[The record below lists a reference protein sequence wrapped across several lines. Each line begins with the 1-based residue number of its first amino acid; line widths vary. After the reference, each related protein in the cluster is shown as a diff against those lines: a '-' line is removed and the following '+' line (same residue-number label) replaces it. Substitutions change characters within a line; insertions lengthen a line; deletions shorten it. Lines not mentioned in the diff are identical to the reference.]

1 MLRETRREG
10 MHSEIVSVKSR
21 RQRRWGSRGGMS
33 EQCQGPDRKGATVCR
48 ILGLVPGHLSLV
60 ALSSRYAE
68 RKKVVVGSLLIV
80 EWKMEVSGIDCFSQI
95 VVNIAD

>member
-21 RQRRWGSRGGMS
+21 RQRRWGSRGG
-33 EQCQGPDRKGATVCR
+33 PDRKGATVCR

-60 ALSSRYAE
+60 ALSSRFAE
-68 RKKVVVGSLLIV
+68 RKNVVAGSLLIV
-80 EWKMEVSGIDCFSQI
+80 EWKMEVSGIDYFGQI